1 MTNPT
6 IETILSRRS
15 IRKFESKLI
24 EEEKIALILKCGQFA
39 PSAQNKQSWHFTV
52 VTNRAMLNRITAE
65 NKKIL
70 INSPEEFF
78 RKMAADPNFDSF
90 RGAPTVIIASGE
102 ISDNKTVV
110 DCANAVENMALA
122 AHSLGLA
129 SCYLVSF
136 RIALEAPENAA
147 LVKELGIPEGFAPLL
162 GLSLGYGN
170 ETLGERAPRRENTI
184 NFVR

>member
-6 IETILSRRS
+6 IDTILSRRS
-15 IRKFESKLI
+15 IRKFESRPV
-24 EEEKIALILKCGQFA
+24 EEDKIALILKCGQFA

-52 VTNRAMLNRITAE
+52 VTNRDVLNRISAE

-70 INSPEEFF
+70 IDSPEEFF
-78 RKMAADPNFDSF
+78 RKMAADPNYDSF
-90 RGAPTVIIASGE
+90 RGSPMAIIISGE
-102 ISDNKTVV
+102 KSDNKAVV

-122 AHSLGLA
+122 AHSLGLGC
-129 SCYLVSF
+129 CYLVSF
-136 RIALEAPENAA
+136 RVALEAPENAH

-170 ETLGERAPRRENTI
+170 EIPGERAPRRENTI
-184 NFVR
+184 NFVK